1 MAKQDKKW
9 LQRQQKD
16 PYVKLARESRYRSRA
31 VYKLSEIDK
40 RDQLF
45 RKAKTVVDIGASPGS
60 WSQYASE
67 QLNSQGR
74 IIAVDILALE
84 PIEKV
89 EIIQGDFTETHIVK
103 ACLEALGED
112 KADLVMS
119 DIAPNLSGVR
129 NADQARIIYLA
140 ELVLEFTTDVL
151 TEGGDLLIK
160 LFQGEGT
167 EQYQKEL
174 KQLFQKVIVRKP
186 KASRSESRELYVLA
200 RGYKV

>member
-9 LQRQQKD
+9 LQRQEKD
-16 PYVKLARESRYRSRA
+16 PYVKQARESSYRSRA

-40 RDQLF
+40 RDQLI
-45 RKAKTVVDIGASPGS
+45 RKANTVVDIGASPGS

-67 QLNSQGR
+67 KLHSQGR
-74 IIAVDILALE
+74 IIAVDLLTME
-84 PIEKV
+84 PIKKV
-89 EIIQGDFTETHIVK
+89 EFIQGDFTEPSIVK
-103 ACLEALGED
+103 ACLEALGEE

-129 NADQARIIYLA
+129 NTDQARIINMA
-140 ELVLEFTTDVL
+140 ELVLDFTTDVL
-151 TEGGDLLIK
+151 IEGGDLLIK
-160 LFQGEGT
+160 LFQGEGM

-174 KQLFQKVIVRKP
+174 KQLFQKVMVRKP

>member
-9 LQRQQKD
+9 LQRQDKD
-16 PYVKLARESRYRSRA
+16 PYVKQARESGYRSRA

-67 QLNSQGR
+67 QLHSQGR
-74 IIAVDILALE
+74 IIAVDILPLE
-84 PIEKV
+84 PIKKV
-89 EIIQGDFTETHIVK
+89 EIIQGDFTERQIVES
-103 ACLEALGED
+103 CLQALGAD

-140 ELVLEFTTDVL
+140 ELVLDFTADVL
-151 TEGGDLLIK
+151 VGGGDLLIK

-174 KQLFQKVIVRKP
+174 KHLFQKVTVRKP